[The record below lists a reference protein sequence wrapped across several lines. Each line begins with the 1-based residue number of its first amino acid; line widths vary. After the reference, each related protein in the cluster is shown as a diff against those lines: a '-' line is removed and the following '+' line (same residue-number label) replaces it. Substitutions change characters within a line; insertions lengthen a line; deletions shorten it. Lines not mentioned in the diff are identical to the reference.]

1 MSRVGR
7 ALTGCGPR
15 RRVTMTWIKQIVL
28 EARRAR
34 RQQMLTPTASV

>member
-7 ALTGCGPR
+7 AVTGCGPR
-15 RRVTMTWIKQIVL
+15 RRVTLTWIKQIVL

-34 RQQMLTPTASV
+34 RQQMLTPAASV